1 VRSANSEIPLARLR
15 SATSPAQCDDAWVE
29 FLSRYSNTVLLTCRS
44 VAHDYDGTMDA
55 YVNVLEAL
63 REDDC
68 RRLLSYAAEPN
79 GKFSSWLVVV
89 TRRLALDHFRQR
101 YGRSRSDDLDWRM
114 EHESRRRLEDLVAD
128 RVDPD
133 QLLTEPSKG
142 DEDIQREQLTR
153 VLSRALRAL
162 EPRDRLLLALRFNEE
177 RPVREIAGRLSLPT
191 VFHVYRR
198 LDTVLSALRLSLA
211 RVGVRSYD

>member
-1 VRSANSEIPLARLR
+1 
-15 SATSPAQCDDAWVE
+15 
-29 FLSRYSNTVLLTCRS
+29 
-44 VAHDYDGTMDA
+44 MDA

-79 GKFSSWLVVV
+79 GKFSSWLVLV
-89 TRRLALDHFRQR
+89 TRRLALDHFRER
-101 YGRSRSDDLDWRM
+101 YGRSRSEDLDRRR
-114 EHESRRRLEDLVAD
+114 EHESRRRLEDLVPD
-128 RVDPD
+128 PIDPD

-142 DEDIQREQLTR
+142 DEDIHREQLTR

-162 EPRDRLLLALRFNEE
+162 EPRDRLLLALRFNDE

-198 LDTVLSALRLSLA
+198 LDAVLSGLRLSLA
-211 RVGVRSYD
+211 SVGVR